1 MKSQID
7 VTTIGPLFWDLM
19 ALQDLLAAI
28 ETIDA
33 IDNAPKV
40 INILLFVVENSL
52 KKSKTHNS

>member
-1 MKSQID
+1 
-7 VTTIGPLFWDLM
+7 VTTIGPLFWDLI

-40 INILLFVVENSL
+40 KKKYATVVFSNLINFYC
-52 KKSKTHNS
+52 